1 MIWRLVVIVAAVIAL
16 ASLAGCES
24 TQETSQRL
32 SLNAKK
38 LLNEEG
44 LKITKRNAQIK
55 AVSVASIKDQ
65 YGTAVV
71 VNLKNSG
78 PTQLNVPIA
87 IALIGKKKKNIWN
100 NSTPGLDTSLIS
112 AGVVEKGNSFWINN
126 QIDTNV
132 TPRRVTAKVGASSER
147 PKGPMPVIK
156 LSDQSFKDDSSG
168 IYLSGEIKNES
179 KIVQKR
185 LVISCVS
192 LSGNQLKAA
201 GRGII
206 DVLRPA
212 PTPKPVRFRV
222 YLIGNPKGGKV
233 QCLAP
238 PTTLTGDTAT

>member
-87 IALIGKKKKNIWN
+87 IALIG
-100 NSTPGLDTSLIS
+100 LRLI
-112 AGVVEKGNSFWINN
+112 AMLIATTEAAIA
-126 QIDTNV
+126 
-132 TPRRVTAKVGASSER
+132 PRATA
-147 PKGPMPVIK
+147 M
-156 LSDQSFKDDSSG
+156 
-168 IYLSGEIKNES
+168 
-179 KIVQKR
+179 IVK
-185 LVISCVS
+185 
-192 LSGNQLKAA
+192 
-201 GRGII
+201 
-206 DVLRPA
+206 
-212 PTPKPVRFRV
+212 
-222 YLIGNPKGGKV
+222 Y
-233 QCLAP
+233 
-238 PTTLTGDTAT
+238 

>member
-1 MIWRLVVIVAAVIAL
+1 
-16 ASLAGCES
+16 
-24 TQETSQRL
+24 
-32 SLNAKK
+32 
-38 LLNEEG
+38 
-44 LKITKRNAQIK
+44 
-55 AVSVASIKDQ
+55 
-65 YGTAVV
+65 
-71 VNLKNSG
+71 
-78 PTQLNVPIA
+78 VPIA
-87 IALIGKKKKNIWN
+87 IALIGKRKKNIWN

-112 AGVVEKGNSFWINN
+112 AGIVEKGNSFWINN

-132 TPRRVTAKVGASSER
+132 TPRRVTAKVGVSSER

-168 IYLSGEIKNES
+168 IYLSGEIKNKS

-185 LVISCVS
+185 LVISCIS

-206 DVLRPA
+206 DVLQPA